1 MDKTTVI
8 ETIQNILSEA
18 FGFSKDEIGSD
29 LEKSLFLSP
38 YRMDAISMTY
48 LFLLLQEK
56 FQVKIASESIGD
68 YQFSSMESIATLIM
82 NSR

>member
-1 MDKTTVI
+1 MDKKTVI
-8 ETIQNILSEA
+8 EAIQNTLNEA
-18 FGFSKDEIGSD
+18 FGFSKDEVNSN

-38 YRMDAISMTY
+38 YRMDAVSMTY

-56 FQVKIASESIGD
+56 FQVKIASESISN
-68 YQFSSMESIATLIM
+68 YQFSSIDSIATLIM